1 MVRIGPDTSKR
12 LPRHL
17 RNEDI
22 PTHTFTPPTYQ
33 VELLDAAL
41 HRNTIVCLGA
51 SSGKM
56 FLAVMVLRESSYQL
70 RKPLKEGGKRSVYLT
85 DNETFVDQQVQIIQH
100 HTDLQVSQHL
110 NKDSIETMT
119 TEKWQDLIKSNHI
132 LFLSSHVLNYVL
144 QEDILHPSEVNVL
157 IFEDCHVVNK
167 DPVYAQ
173 ILQKMNDTSLECKPR
188 ILGLTSSVTAT
199 RCQNPADLE
208 STISTLETKLDAV
221 AETSTL
227 IMSQRY
233 GIWPKEQ
240 IITCE
245 KYEDTTGL
253 VDQLENILLDALEF
267 LEDFKIK
274 EDEENENKV
283 SNDPCQIS
291 KTVVCECLNIL
302 YKLGPWCAASIA
314 QMFLTQL
321 EKMEKQETEIL
332 AKKFLRFSS
341 TQLRMLNTVFE
352 NNFTP
357 DYNVDALLLYAS
369 PKVRELVNHLKNY
382 KPDYDFMIIS
392 SEDMDGMMGDNES
405 DMSDDSEFDDSEN
418 EDDNKRSNVIH
429 VAIKKEGSEDSTKKA
444 SDPFSVDAEKYLC
457 GIVFVD
463 HRFVAIALNKM
474 MEEVCSWDDSLC
486 FVKCH
491 QITGQKKKTLK
502 KDINKKQEDIL
513 RKFRLQELNLLIATS
528 FLEDGIDVPRCNMIM
543 KFDPPKDYRSYSR
556 SKGLARAKDA
566 EYLILIDDNKTE
578 TFKEDLQM
586 FKGVE
591 KVLIGWRQNKES
603 ENDLEIIED
612 DLDCIELLPPY
623 YPNSD
628 MPSIQVN
635 LCNAIALVNRYC
647 AKLPSDAF
655 THLTPKCHLNSVKV
669 NGALMYQAKLRLPIN
684 SPIKLQITS
693 DFMPT
698 KSLAKRAV
706 ALKMCENLHEEGEL
720 DDQLA
725 PVGKELFSLEED
737 DNNEWDDEDLMG
749 EARPG
754 TTKRKQYYLKKTA
767 NILLR
772 GYPEKQKNNLYL
784 LKMKLTKPISDDQNT
799 RGRKLNDPEET
810 SRSFG
815 LLTSVTIPQV
825 PEFPV
830 YTRSGEVTVSIELL
844 TSDVFYSHEELER
857 LSNFHRFVFS
867 NVLRLE
873 KDPMIFSP
881 NQAELGYLII
891 PLAKAT
897 QEIAVDWEFIEKV
910 EKYKLHERRNIYDTE
925 RELFEFTKEDYED
938 AVVMPGYRN
947 IDQPQHFYVAE
958 IRMDL
963 NPASPFPSPELYKT
977 FAEYYI
983 TKYGLS
989 ITNYEQPL
997 LDVDH
1002 TSARLNLLTPRYL
1015 NQKGVALPTSS
1026 AETKKARREN
1036 LQQKQILIPEL
1047 CEIHVFPASFWR
1059 KAVCLPT
1066 ILYRMNCLL
1075 VSEELRI
1082 IITEGANIGQASIP
1096 QGFIYDALSFS
1107 FLKDEETDDIPLD
1120 MNPSTEQSDDDE
1132 VDQPGKSLEKSFSG
1146 NGCDINSQVKDDFNH
1161 TNVINVVDGETSKCT
1176 ETFQD
1181 VDKSLETKENT
1192 DNSVVSANGWPNDT
1206 DIPLIPD
1213 SQSSNTV
1220 SPLSSNPVRTAEVCC
1235 EFDKLVLSKSENE
1248 NNMNKEIEIQMNQ
1261 SHSDSTEQ
1269 NGNSSTE
1276 QVIEQDVFNQNGN
1289 SSTEQVIEQDVF
1301 NQNGNSSTEQVIEQ
1315 DVFNQNG
1322 ISSTEQ
1328 VIEQDVFNQVGHFGE
1343 KPVKKKEEDIEVTEE
1358 ELNKLM
1364 SFDTDVVTGD
1374 FIGPSPCMILQA
1386 LTMSNANDFFSLER
1400 LETIGDSFLKYA
1412 ITVYLFCTYPG
1423 VHEGKLSYLRSKQ
1436 VSNCNLYRLGKKK
1449 GLAECMIST
1458 KFEPYENWLPP
1469 GYLINEE
1476 RRKGPVPKVL
1486 LATKV
1491 EKIPGSSSTVNF
1503 CDIKIDSHPHHLSNG
1518 WDKYVPCSKE
1528 ENEFNKELK
1537 EIQANVEEEDRS
1549 DSSDCLIPYCLQ
1561 TLHSL
1566 PDKSIADCVE
1576 SLIGCYLTSC
1586 GKKVALRFMSWLG
1599 LRVLPQKKT
1608 LEQTGC
1614 IDTHVLSC
1622 PSSPLFD
1629 GEPDSVSQLQHLL
1642 IGFDKL
1648 EDKIHYHF
1656 KDRSYLLQ
1664 AFTHASYHYNTVTDC
1679 YQRLEFLGDAILDYV
1694 ITRHLYEDSCKYSPG
1709 VLTDLRS
1716 ALVNNNIFA
1725 ALAVKWDFHKFFKAI
1740 SPPLFNVIE
1749 KFVTRQKERED
1760 EIDLEDEEE
1769 EGDDEVKVELEVP
1782 KALGDIFESLAGA
1795 IYLDSG
1801 MSLDTVWR
1809 VYYRI
1814 MKPQIEKYLK
1824 SIPKSPVRE
1833 LLEMEPE
1840 TAKFEKPERTLE
1852 GKIRVSVNVVSKGVF
1867 TGVGRNYRIA
1877 KSAAAKKALRGIKTM
1892 QAQGLVQ

>member
-56 FLAVMVLRESSYQL
+56 FLAVMVLRELSYQL
-70 RKPLKEGGKRSVYLT
+70 RKPLKDGGKRSVYLT
-85 DNETFVDQQVQIIQH
+85 DNDAFVDQQVQIIQH

-110 NKDSIETMT
+110 NKENTADWTIDN
-119 TEKWQDLIKSNHI
+119 WQDLVSSNHI
-132 LFLSSHVLNYVL
+132 LFMSSHVLDHVL
-144 QEDILHPSEVNVL
+144 HENILPPPDINVL

-167 DPVYAQ
+167 DPIYAQ
-173 ILQKMNDTSLECKPR
+173 ILQRFKDTCTEWKPR

-199 RCQNPADLE
+199 RCQNPAELE
-208 STISTLETKLDAV
+208 STITTLESKLDAV

-240 IITCE
+240 IYTCE
-245 KYEDTTGL
+245 KYEDTTGTIE
-253 VDQLENILLDALEF
+253 QLENILLDALEF
-267 LEDFKIK
+267 LEDFKLK
-274 EDEENENKV
+274 EDEENECKSN
-283 SNDPCQIS
+283 NDPSQIS

-314 QMFLTQL
+314 QMFLGQL
-321 EKMEKQETEIL
+321 EKMEKQESDAL
-332 AKKFLRFSS
+332 AKRFLRFSS
-341 TQLRMLNTVFE
+341 TQLRMVNTVFE
-352 NNFTP
+352 SKFTP
-357 DYNVDALLLYAS
+357 DYDVNELLLYAS
-369 PKVRELVNHLKNY
+369 PKVRKLVNHLRNY

-405 DMSDDSEFDDSEN
+405 DMSDDSEFDDTDDESGA
-418 EDDNKRSNVIH
+418 DNKRSNVIH
-429 VAIKKEGSEDSTKKA
+429 VAIKKEGTEDSVKKA
-444 SDPFSVDAEKYLC
+444 SDPFSTEVEKYLC

-463 HRFVAIALNKM
+463 HRFVAIALNKLL
-474 MEEVCSWDDSLC
+474 EEVCSWDESLC

-491 QITGQKKKTLK
+491 QITGQKKKNLRR
-502 KDINKKQEDIL
+502 DVNKKQEDIL
-513 RKFRLQELNLLIATS
+513 RKFRLQELNLLISTNL
-528 FLEDGIDVPRCNMIM
+528 LEDGIDVPRCNMIV

-566 EYLILIDDNKTE
+566 EYLILIDDFKTDS
-578 TFKEDLQM
+578 FNEDLQM

-591 KVLIGWRQNKES
+591 KVLIGWRQNKGNELES
-603 ENDLEIIED
+603 VED

-623 YPNSD
+623 YPNPEMLSF
-628 MPSIQVN
+628 QVN

-655 THLTPKCHLNSVKV
+655 THLTPKCVLSNSQV
-669 NGALMYQAKLRLPIN
+669 NGSTMYQAKLRLPIN
-684 SPIKLQITS
+684 SPIKLQVTS
-693 DFMPT
+693 DLMPT

-706 ALKMCENLHEEGEL
+706 ALKMCELLHREGEL

-725 PVGKELFSLEED
+725 PIGKELFSMEED

-767 NILLR
+767 NIMLN
-772 GYPEKQKNNLYL
+772 GYPEKEKNNLYL
-784 LKMKLTKPISDDQNT
+784 LRMKLTKPISDDQNT
-799 RGRKLNDPEET
+799 RGRKLNDPEDT

-815 LLTSVTIPQV
+815 LLTSVVIPQV

-830 YTRSGEVTVSIELL
+830 YTRSGEVTVTIDLL
-844 TSDVFYSHEELER
+844 RSDVHYSDEERSR
-857 LSNFHRFVFS
+857 LSEFHRFVFS

-881 NQAELGYLII
+881 SQAELGYLII
-891 PLAKAT
+891 PLAKAS
-897 QEIAVDWEFIEKV
+897 QESIVDWNFIEKV
-910 EKYKLHERRNIYDTE
+910 EKYKLHQRRNIYDTE
-925 RELFEFTKEDYED
+925 REMFEFTKKEYED

-958 IRMDL
+958 IRLDL

-977 FAEYYI
+977 FAEYYT

-1047 CEIHVFPASFWR
+1047 CEIHVFPASFWK

-1082 IITEGANIGQASIP
+1082 LIAKGAEIGQANVP
-1096 QGFIYDALSFS
+1096 EDFIFDPLSFS
-1107 FLKDEETDDIPLD
+1107 FLKDDEISEFSVDNGVSNNEVKAANKEKINWSEGVEPREIINDVKSEND
-1120 MNPSTEQSDDDE
+1120 NERKEDVNHSD
-1132 VDQPGKSLEKSFSG
+1132 VAAVS
-1146 NGCDINSQVKDDFNH
+1146 NS
-1161 TNVINVVDGETSKCT
+1161 ICKCNAT
-1176 ETFQD
+1176 TFQD
-1181 VDKSLETKENT
+1181 VDNSLKN
-1192 DNSVVSANGWPNDT
+1192 DNSIKVSDELENGT
-1206 DIPLIPD
+1206 DIPSSHNELSDI
-1213 SQSSNTV
+1213 SAENICQQTSVTSSNNNNSDGAATIT
-1220 SPLSSNPVRTAEVCC
+1220 S
-1235 EFDKLVLSKSENE
+1235 EFEKLVLSKSENE
-1248 NNMNKEIEIQMNQ
+1248 NNMNKEIEQQMNRNVDDINENVDSNINMVDSNQ
-1261 SHSDSTEQ
+1261 IESNHVDST
-1269 NGNSSTE
+1269 N
-1276 QVIEQDVFNQNGN
+1276 DVFA
-1289 SSTEQVIEQDVF
+1289 
-1301 NQNGNSSTEQVIEQ
+1301 
-1315 DVFNQNG
+1315 
-1322 ISSTEQ
+1322 
-1328 VIEQDVFNQVGHFGE
+1328 QVGHFVEGQ
-1343 KPVKKKEEDIEVTEE
+1343 KVKKKKEEDVEVTEE
-1358 ELNKLM
+1358 ELNSLM
-1364 SFDTDVVTGD
+1364 SFDTDVDTGT

-1412 ITVYLFCTYPG
+1412 ITVYLYCTYPG

-1469 GYLINEE
+1469 GYFINEE

-1491 EKIPGSSSTVNF
+1491 DKIPGSNSSINF
-1503 CDIKIDSHPHHLSNG
+1503 CDIKIVNNSNIKSHHLTNG
-1518 WDKYVPCSKE
+1518 WTKHIPCTKE
-1528 ENEFNKELK
+1528 ESEFDQELK
-1537 EIQANVEEEDRS
+1537 EIQEIVEEEDRS
-1549 DSSDCLIPYCLQ
+1549 DSSECLIPFCLQ

-1599 LRVLPQKKT
+1599 LRVLPQKRLNNKT
-1608 LEQTGC
+1608 SSSPADAQP
-1614 IDTHVLSC
+1614 LSC
-1622 PSSPLFD
+1622 PSSPLLVT
-1629 GEPDSVSQLQHLL
+1629 EPDSIDHMEHLL
-1642 IGFDKL
+1642 IGFGKL
-1648 EDKIHYHF
+1648 EEKIHYHF

-1664 AFTHASYHYNTVTDC
+1664 AFTHASYHYNMVTDC

-1814 MKPQIEKYLK
+1814 MKPQIDKYLK

-1877 KSAAAKKALRGIKTM
+1877 KSAAAKKALRGIKNM
-1892 QAQGLVQ
+1892 QAEGLVQ

>member
-110 NKDSIETMT
+110 NKDSIVTMT
-119 TEKWQDLIKSNHI
+119 TEKWQDLITSNHI

-144 QEDILHPSEVNVL
+144 EENILNPSEVNVL

-173 ILQKMNDTSLECKPR
+173 ILQKINDTSLECKPR
-188 ILGLTSSVTAT
+188 IVGLTSSVTAT
-199 RCQNPADLE
+199 RCQNPAELE

-233 GIWPKEQ
+233 GMWPKEQ
-240 IITCE
+240 IINCD

-274 EDEENENKV
+274 EDEENEKKV

-405 DMSDDSEFDDSEN
+405 DMSDDSELDDSDAEN
-418 EDDNKRSNVIH
+418 EEDNRRSNVIH
-429 VAIKKEGSEDSTKKA
+429 VAIKKEGSDDSNKKA

-474 MEEVCSWDDSLC
+474 LEEVCSWDDSLC

-543 KFDPPKDYRSYSR
+543 KFDQPKDYRSYSR

-578 TFKEDLQM
+578 TFKDDLQM

-628 MPSIQVN
+628 MPTIQVN
-635 LCNAIALVNRYC
+635 LCNAIALINRYC

-655 THLTPKCHLNSVKV
+655 THLTPKCHLTSVKV
-669 NGALMYQAKLRLPIN
+669 NGASMYQAKLRLPIN
-684 SPIKLQITS
+684 SPIKIQITS

-706 ALKMCENLHEEGEL
+706 ALKMCQNLHEEGEL

-772 GYPEKQKNNLYL
+772 GYPEKEKNNLYL

-830 YTRSGEVTVSIELL
+830 YTRSGEVTTSIELL
-844 TSDVFYSHEELER
+844 TSDVCYSQEELER
-857 LSNFHRFVFS
+857 LSKFHRFVFS

-891 PLAKAT
+891 PLGKAT
-897 QEIAVDWEFIEKV
+897 EEIPVDWEFIEKV
-910 EKYKLHERRNIYDTE
+910 ENYKLHERRNIYDTE
-925 RELFEFTKEDYED
+925 RELFEFTKTDYED
-938 AVVMPGYRN
+938 GVVMPGYRN

-1075 VSEELRI
+1075 VAEELRI
-1082 IITEGANIGQASIP
+1082 IITEGANIGQSSIP
-1096 QGFIYDALSFS
+1096 EGFIYDALSFS
-1107 FLKDEETDDIPLD
+1107 FLKDEETDGIPLD
-1120 MNPSTEQSDDDE
+1120 MNPFTEQSDDDE
-1132 VDQPGKSLEKSFSG
+1132 ADQTGKSVEKSFSS

-1161 TNVINVVDGETSKCT
+1161 TNVINVVDEKTSKCA

-1181 VDKSLETKENT
+1181 VDKSLETNENT
-1192 DNSVVSANGWPNDT
+1192 DKSVVSTNGWPNDT
-1206 DIPLIPD
+1206 DIPEIPD
-1213 SQSSNTV
+1213 NQSSDTV
-1220 SPLSSNPVRTAEVCC
+1220 SQLSSNPVQTAEVCC

-1261 SHSDSTEQ
+1261 SHDSTEQ
-1269 NGNSSTE
+1269 NGTSSPE
-1276 QVIEQDVFNQNGN
+1276 QVV
-1289 SSTEQVIEQDVF
+1289 
-1301 NQNGNSSTEQVIEQ
+1301 
-1315 DVFNQNG
+1315 
-1322 ISSTEQ
+1322 
-1328 VIEQDVFNQVGHFGE
+1328 EQDVFNQVGHFGG
-1343 KPVKKKEEDIEVTEE
+1343 KPMKKKEEDVEVTEE
-1358 ELNKLM
+1358 ELDKLM

-1476 RRKGPVPKVL
+1476 KRKGPVPKVL

-1491 EKIPGSSSTVNF
+1491 DKIPGSSSAVNF
-1503 CDIKIDSHPHHLSNG
+1503 CDIKIDSHSHHLTNG

-1599 LRVLPQKKT
+1599 LRVLPQKKS
-1608 LEQTGC
+1608 LQQTGC
-1614 IDTHVLSC
+1614 VDTHVLSC

-1629 GEPDSVSQLQHLL
+1629 GEPDSVNQLQHLL

-1648 EDKIHYHF
+1648 EEKIHYHF
-1656 KDRSYLLQ
+1656 KDRAYLLQ

-1694 ITRHLYEDSCKYSPG
+1694 ITRHLYEDACKYSPG

-1760 EIDLEDEEE
+1760 EIDLEDEEQE